1 MNRTCRLHT
10 VFPHSRQGF
19 SLLELLIAMSLT
31 LTLMGMLYTAMD
43 LHYRFS
49 TVGQIEVER
58 SQIARALLSQ
68 MTADIRSTV
77 YVPEKVV
84 EEEEEDDSSDATAD
98 EEIAVDPMAEFL
110 PPDLAFAGAS
120 LGLFGDSE
128 SLVIHARRP
137 RRTAA
142 SADMESVE
150 IADGDLRTVGYF
162 LAGGESSMSITYGDM
177 VTTRRPVRSNPEQDV
192 TGVSRMVGNPMTLS
206 LLEDPADAGLMTSEA
221 VILAEEIEAL
231 QFEYHDGYEWVSE
244 WDSQALEKLP
254 GAVRITITFR
264 DEEFDELSM
273 TRQTASDIT
282 REFSIVVPLPAANP
296 FETLTF

>member
-1 MNRTCRLHT
+1 MNRTHRLHT
-10 VFPHSRQGF
+10 VFPRHRQGF

-68 MTADIRSTV
+68 MTADVRSAV
-77 YVPEKVV
+77 YVPQDVP
-84 EEEEEDDSSDATAD
+84 EEEEPSDADAD
-98 EEIAVDPMAEFL
+98 EDITVDLMAEFL
-110 PPDLAFAGAS
+110 PPDLAFAGSS

-137 RRTAA
+137 RRTT
-142 SADMESVE
+142 SSPDGESLE
-150 IADGDLRTVGYF
+150 IADGDLRTVAYF

-177 VTTRRPVRSNPEQDV
+177 VTIRGTVSSAPDQDI
-192 TGVSRMVGNPMTLS
+192 TGVARMVGNPMTLS

-221 VILAEEIEAL
+221 VVLAEEIETL
-231 QFEYHDGYEWVSE
+231 QFEYHDGYEWVAE
-244 WDSQALEKLP
+244 WDSQAMEKLP
-254 GAVRITITFR
+254 SAVRITITFR
-264 DEEFDELSM
+264 DEEYDDLSM
-273 TRQTASDIT
+273 TRQTASELT
-282 REFSIVVPLPAANP
+282 RQYSLVVPLPASNP
-296 FETLTF
+296 FEALTF